1 LTAAH
6 GAPIFRPVRGVTANI
21 ACLLAFVAAVLS
33 GGGVARFTHVMIAH
47 GGSACGHAAHG
58 GMHAH
63 AHGAAGHSAAGHPAA
78 DQGAH
83 GHGAHGHGAHDHAG
97 HDADASTSTSTPT
110 SSSTEHDDCP
120 ICAELA
126 FSAGAPTLDSPF
138 VHVIALLAILH
149 EREASQLPEP
159 DAPDAVAAR
168 PPPILA

>member
-1 LTAAH
+1 
-6 GAPIFRPVRGVTANI
+6 VRGVTANI

-58 GMHAH
+58 GVHAHAH
-63 AHGAAGHSAAGHPAA
+63 AHGAAGHSE
-78 DQGAH
+78 H

>member
-1 LTAAH
+1 MPT
-6 GAPIFRPVRGVTANI
+6 FRPVRGVTANI

>member
-1 LTAAH
+1 M
-6 GAPIFRPVRGVTANI
+6 RGVTANI

-58 GMHAH
+58 GVHAH
-63 AHGAAGHSAAGHPAA
+63 AHGAADHPAA
-78 DQGAH
+78 D
-83 GHGAHGHGAHDHAG
+83 HGAHGHGAHDHAG
-97 HDADASTSTSTPT
+97 HDADASTSPSTPT
-110 SSSTEHDDCP
+110 SRSTEHDDCP

>member
-1 LTAAH
+1 M
-6 GAPIFRPVRGVTANI
+6 RGVTANI

-58 GMHAH
+58 GVHAH
-63 AHGAAGHSAAGHPAA
+63 AHGAAGHSE
-78 DQGAH
+78 
-83 GHGAHGHGAHDHAG
+83 HGHGAHDHAG

-110 SSSTEHDDCP
+110 STSTEHDDCP

>member
-1 LTAAH
+1 MPT
-6 GAPIFRPVRGVTANI
+6 FRPVRGVTASI

-126 FSAGAPTLDSPF
+126 CSAGAPTLDSPF

>member
-1 LTAAH
+1 M
-6 GAPIFRPVRGVTANI
+6 TANI

-58 GMHAH
+58 GVHAH
-63 AHGAAGHSAAGHPAA
+63 AHGA
-78 DQGAH
+78 D
-83 GHGAHGHGAHDHAG
+83 HGAHDHAG
-97 HDADASTSTSTPT
+97 HDGGAAAALGCPADASSSTSTPASTST
-110 SSSTEHDDCP
+110 EQDDCP

-126 FSAGAPTLDSPF
+126 FSAGAPTLNSPF

>member
-1 LTAAH
+1 MPT
-6 GAPIFRPVRGVTANI
+6 FRPVRGVTANI

-58 GMHAH
+58 GVHAH
-63 AHGAAGHSAAGHPAA
+63 AHDAADHPAAHHPAA

-83 GHGAHGHGAHDHAG
+83 GHGAHDHAG
-97 HDADASTSTSTPT
+97 YDADATTSTSTPT
-110 SSSTEHDDCP
+110 SSSTPTSTSTEQDDCP

>member
-1 LTAAH
+1 
-6 GAPIFRPVRGVTANI
+6 VTANI

-58 GMHAH
+58 GVHAH
-63 AHGAAGHSAAGHPAA
+63 AHGAADHPAA
-78 DQGAH
+78 D
-83 GHGAHGHGAHDHAG
+83 HGAHGHGAHDHAG
-97 HDADASTSTSTPT
+97 HDAYASTSPSTPT
-110 SSSTEHDDCP
+110 SRSTEHDDCP

>member
-1 LTAAH
+1 M
-6 GAPIFRPVRGVTANI
+6 TANI

-47 GGSACGHAAHG
+47 GGSACGHAAHD
-58 GMHAH
+58 HA
-63 AHGAAGHSAAGHPAA
+63 
-78 DQGAH
+78 
-83 GHGAHGHGAHDHAG
+83 AHGHGAHDHARYLAG
-97 HDADASTSTSTPT
+97 VDGPLGCTGDASTPTSTPT
-110 SSSTEHDDCP
+110 STSTEQDDCP

>member
-1 LTAAH
+1 M
-6 GAPIFRPVRGVTANI
+6 RGVTANI

-58 GMHAH
+58 GVHAH
-63 AHGAAGHSAAGHPAA
+63 AHGAAGHS
-78 DQGAH
+78 AH

-97 HDADASTSTSTPT
+97 YDADASTSTPT